1 MRLFS
6 GLWRGVAGLVFLL
19 AHPATA
25 ADERIEATYNFI
37 WNGFVVFT
45 AEVAVARDAETYEAR
60 MDIRT
65 RGVARLFS
73 RGNGTL
79 TATGTIG
86 SDGQVIPAEFVS
98 EGRWDGKDY
107 RKAMWFDPEGK
118 FLRWE
123 RDWPEKWLE
132 DYSREP
138 VPEELKRGPDGLS
151 VVMLLLREEIPTN
164 VQIFDGD
171 YVMKMGL
178 VCEDKTTVIKESSHS
193 PFHGPSQKCQFE
205 GETIA
210 GQIIET
216 EEQIKK
222 RLKEEEK
229 ARKRAEKY
237 ARKHGGEA
245 PEEDEEGLPIWF
257 QEIEGLG
264 YRLPV
269 RASFKSSWGT
279 VTMYLKELST
289 ADGLHFEP

>member
-1 MRLFS
+1 MRLI
-6 GLWRGVAGLVFLL
+6 GLLCGVMISMLLV
-19 AHPATA
+19 AQPAA
-25 ADERIEATYNFI
+25 ARDERVEATYNFI

-45 AEVAVARDAETYEAR
+45 AEVAVLRRTETYEAR

-79 TATGTIG
+79 TATGAIDA
-86 SDGQVIPAEFVS
+86 DGQVYPAEFVS

-107 RKAMWFDPEGK
+107 RKAMWFDERGR

-138 VPEELKRGPDGLS
+138 VPEELKKGPDGLS
-151 VVMLLLREEIPTN
+151 VVLLLMGEQIPASAQ
-164 VQIFDGD
+164 VFDGD
-171 YVMKMGL
+171 NVMRIGL
-178 VCEDKTTVIKESSHS
+178 LCEEKTTIIEESGHS
-193 PFHGPSQKCQFE
+193 PFFGPSQKCQLE

-229 ARKRAEKY
+229 ARKKAEKY

-245 PEEDEEGLPIWF
+245 PEDAEEGVPVWF

-289 ADGLHFEP
+289 SDGLHFEP